1 MNNNESEHHNA
12 RTATYLA
19 KPALDTRLA
28 RSQAPCILSELTPTL
43 WIRKLQDR
51 EYKPLSQSHPCKW
64 QGTHAQLLQSCPT
77 LCHPVDYSL
86 PGSSVAGMLQA
97 RIYWAGLPRP
107 PPGDL
112 PDPGIQP
119 ASLMSPALA
128 GRFFTASATWEAHK
142 WQRGDL
148 KPGLSDPT
156 PGLLTTALPCE
167 QERH

>member
-12 RTATYLA
+12 RTATYLT

-86 PGSSVAGMLQA
+86 PGSSVHGILQA
-97 RIYWAGLPRP
+97 RIYWTGLPCP

-128 GRFFTASATWEAHK
+128 GRFFTTSATWEAHK

-148 KPGLSDPT
+148 KPGCLT
-156 PGLLTTALPCE
+156 PHLGS
-167 QERH
+167 